1 MTARSAAISL
11 VAVVIPVHD
20 EEELLAGCLDS
31 VRRAARTA
39 RSRVEGIRVQV
50 VLDACTDRS
59 ARIAARHR
67 MPTVSVAARR
77 VGVARAAGV
86 RTILRNVGPVP
97 LTRVWTAHTD
107 GDSVVPPNWITH
119 QLDLADAGAHAMVGT
134 VQPDFADLSPA
145 QIEVWLATHTP
156 GVANGHVHGAN
167 LGVRADWLVRVGGF
181 DDAAEHEDV
190 RLVARLRA
198 SEATIV
204 ASDDACVLT
213 SGRQQGRTPGGYAR
227 HLREDLVAT
236 PKTRGIEGF
245 RIETRVD

>member
-86 RTILRNVGPVP
+86 R
-97 LTRVWTAHTD
+97 
-107 GDSVVPPNWITH
+107 
-119 QLDLADAGAHAMVGT
+119 
-134 VQPDFADLSPA
+134 
-145 QIEVWLATHTP
+145 
-156 GVANGHVHGAN
+156 
-167 LGVRADWLVRVGGF
+167 
-181 DDAAEHEDV
+181 
-190 RLVARLRA
+190 
-198 SEATIV
+198 
-204 ASDDACVLT
+204 
-213 SGRQQGRTPGGYAR
+213 
-227 HLREDLVAT
+227 
-236 PKTRGIEGF
+236 
-245 RIETRVD
+245 